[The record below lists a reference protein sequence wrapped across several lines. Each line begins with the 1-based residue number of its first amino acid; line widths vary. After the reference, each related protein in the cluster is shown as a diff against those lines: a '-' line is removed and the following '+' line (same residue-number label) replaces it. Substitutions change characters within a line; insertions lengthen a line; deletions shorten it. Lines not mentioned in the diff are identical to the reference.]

1 MYTACGVIMSSTAE
15 NDLHLIDDIVKQCTT
30 NSLDEISSDEIVA
43 ALKPKAK
50 RGDKKVEYED
60 VMIKVKDVFTFLIP
74 IIQKA
79 IRASNKEMIERQ
91 DQKEKALNDKI
102 AEVEKKANDTIESLR
117 TELTNVRY
125 QLDGHQQWSRRENLR
140 IIGIK
145 KTVSSNEKEDC
156 VQIASNIFAD
166 MGVPVEKDA
175 ISAAHRLNTRDSDKI
190 GAIIVR
196 FVSRA
201 ERLRVI
207 RKKKSL
213 MEKSECQRKYPNAF
227 IIDDTTPLRSSIL
240 YKLRHDK
247 TNIKSSWSID
257 GRIYVRKTGETD
269 SDKPHVINDPG
280 DLIEKLKW
288 SKKVVDELM
297 VFKD

>member
-1 MYTACGVIMSSTAE
+1 MSSTAE

-43 ALKPKAK
+43 ALKPKNK
-50 RGDKKVEYED
+50 CGGDKKVEYED

-117 TELTNVRY
+117 SELTNVRY

-175 ISAAHRLNTRDSDKI
+175 ISAAHRLNTRDSNKV

-207 RKKKSL
+207 RKKNHLWRSRSAKENTQMLSL
-213 MEKSECQRKYPNAF
+213 
-227 IIDDTTPLRSSIL
+227 
-240 YKLRHDK
+240 
-247 TNIKSSWSID
+247 
-257 GRIYVRKTGETD
+257 
-269 SDKPHVINDPG
+269 
-280 DLIEKLKW
+280 
-288 SKKVVDELM
+288 LM
-297 VFKD
+297 IQLHLDHLS